1 MSDRELMQES
11 RVVGAELRLGRYES
25 AVQARLER
33 WQTEG
38 FGRRLWAKDHT
49 VWSAQPVSELT
60 DRLGWLK
67 LPESMRTQAED
78 LARFGLEVRA
88 AGFRAAVVLGMGGSS
103 LAPEVFAR
111 TFGSASGYSVLSV
124 LDSTHPEAVRSLLT
138 RLGPTRTLF
147 VFFFNYTATTET
159 LSLF

>member
-1 MSDRELMQES
+1 MSDREVMQES

-25 AVQARLER
+25 AVQSRLER
-33 WQTEG
+33 WQSEG

-49 VWSAQPVSELT
+49 VWSARPVPELT

-78 LARFGLEVRA
+78 LARFGQEARA
-88 AGFRAAVVLGMGGSS
+88 AGFRDAVVLGMGGSS

-111 TFGSASGYSVLSV
+111 TFGSASGYPAITV
-124 LDSTHPEAVRSLLT
+124 LDSTHPEAVRSLLA
-138 RLGPTRTLF
+138 RLDPTRTLF
-147 VFFFNYTATTET
+147 VVSSKSGTTT
-159 LSLF
+159 